1 MPERAWLTEWL
12 RRWQTLSPEQRQGI
26 LEAFVLMSALVGGK
40 LVGIVV
46 RAWLKR
52 LGIDDLLRTPFAPNR
67 PRPKEPSDVAGYLCV
82 GTVWSIALWWITR
95 QHGLSQIADS
105 LLTLTGR
112 LWFVALALG
121 AALWL
126 SNWINQ
132 SVASLLQHP
141 VVRERVDAVAPEVRE
156 RLSEAVLR
164 ATNGA
169 VAVLLCLLALL
180 ASTELLGMTATAQAL
195 QAIWELVLRLAIACL
210 ILAIGWVGLKRLHE
224 MSQMLRDLPRDERSL
239 RLGVMAAALIF
250 ALALLTGGGGTLLAL
265 ALFALLVVLLF
276 PLREYLPDLWA
287 AVMLKAHQV
296 QQVTMDGTVMQ
307 VRQIGWLVTTLQA
320 GEMEL
325 RRPNRE
331 VLRAFLQKAS

>member
-1 MPERAWLTEWL
+1 
-12 RRWQTLSPEQRQGI
+12 
-26 LEAFVLMSALVGGK
+26 
-40 LVGIVV
+40 
-46 RAWLKR
+46 
-52 LGIDDLLRTPFAPNR
+52 
-67 PRPKEPSDVAGYLCV
+67 
-82 GTVWSIALWWITR
+82 
-95 QHGLSQIADS
+95 
-105 LLTLTGR
+105 
-112 LWFVALALG
+112 LG

-132 SVASLLQHP
+132 SVAKLLQHP
-141 VVRERVDAVAPEVRE
+141 AVRERVDAVAPEVRE

-224 MSQMLRDLPRDERSL
+224 MSQILSDLPRDERSL

-265 ALFALLVVLLF
+265 ALFALLVMLLF
-276 PLREYLPDLWA
+276 PLREHLPDLWVA
-287 AVMLKAHQV
+287 LMLKAHQV
-296 QQVTMDGTVMQ
+296 QQVTMDGTPMQ
-307 VRQIGWLVTTLQA
+307 VRQIGWLVTTLKA

-325 RRPNRE
+325 R
-331 VLRAFLQKAS
+331 

>member
-1 MPERAWLTEWL
+1 
-12 RRWQTLSPEQRQGI
+12 
-26 LEAFVLMSALVGGK
+26 
-40 LVGIVV
+40 
-46 RAWLKR
+46 
-52 LGIDDLLRTPFAPNR
+52 
-67 PRPKEPSDVAGYLCV
+67 
-82 GTVWSIALWWITR
+82 
-95 QHGLSQIADS
+95 
-105 LLTLTGR
+105 LTGR
-112 LWFVALALG
+112 LWFIALALG

-180 ASTELLGMTATAQAL
+180 ASTELLGMTVTAQAL

-224 MSQMLRDLPRDERSL
+224 MSQMLSDLPRDERSL

-287 AVMLKAHQV
+287 ALMLKAHQV